1 MFVSNENVYK
11 VERKQIRMW
20 PKRRAKFTLI
30 KTFFFKKLCADW
42 TSYKF
47 FAISECNHA
56 QQLLGNVLRSIEY
69 TSSYFCDF
77 LGTKLYLGTS
87 YLVQKMENGTPLFC
101 RVYIRLPNQHHGMH
115 LHDVRRPLFDV
126 FGVVLLSLS
135 QKLVSLWLIHQSVS
149 PLGAT
154 FSDLES
160 NAVRITVS
168 LLKLTPKKFPFLC
181 VWKYF
186 RRYQS

>member
-30 KTFFFKKLCADW
+30 KTFFFFKKLCADW

-56 QQLLGNVLRSIEY
+56 QQLLGNVLRSTEY
-69 TSSYFCDF
+69 TSSVIF

-154 FSDLES
+154 FSCFGPRVKCRVD
-160 NAVRITVS
+160 NGFMIS
-168 LLKLTPKKFPFLC
+168 LLKLKGSLLYISEGFHL
-181 VWKYF
+181 
-186 RRYQS
+186 

>member
-1 MFVSNENVYK
+1 MCGLNKLQILCNFRMQSCAATFG
-11 VERKQIRMW
+11 ERAAFHRIY
-20 PKRRAKFTLI
+20 LI
-30 KTFFFKKLCADW
+30 LFLW
-42 TSYKF
+42 
-47 FAISECNHA
+47 
-56 QQLLGNVLRSIEY
+56 
-69 TSSYFCDF
+69 F

-154 FSDLES
+154 FSCFGLRVKCSADIS
-160 NAVRITVS
+160 FVAKTDHWKVS
-168 LLKLTPKKFPFLC
+168 FFMC
-181 VWKYF
+181 
-186 RRYQS
+186 